1 MNQVIS
7 EVQVNGETYVLKS
20 SLLDSTRNINSDIR
34 IVVLQRGWVYVGR
47 FVRNENLCQLH
58 DASCIRLWGTTKGLQ
73 ELVHGPTSSTKL
85 DRCDGVVEFDWLTVI
100 HTISVEGSKWQL

>member
-1 MNQVIS
+1 MKQEIT
-7 EVQVNGETYVLKS
+7 EIQINGEAYVKKS
-20 SLLDSTRNINSDIR
+20 SLTDSQRNINSDIR

-47 FVRNENLCQLH
+47 FFRDGNLCQLY

-73 ELVHGPTSSTKL
+73 ELVHGPTASTKL

-100 HTISVEGSKWQL
+100 HTISVEATKWQL